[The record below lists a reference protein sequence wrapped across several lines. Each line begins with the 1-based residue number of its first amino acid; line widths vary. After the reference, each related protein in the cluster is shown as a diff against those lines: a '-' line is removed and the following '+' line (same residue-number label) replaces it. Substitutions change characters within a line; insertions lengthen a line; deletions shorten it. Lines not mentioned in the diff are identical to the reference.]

1 VTRVDPEDQWL
12 LDEYNWFPNTQG
24 YLCTNLDSI
33 TVRLHHCI
41 MGQPINKFT
50 VIDHIDRDRQNNSRS
65 NLRYATRSENYLN
78 SEYSDRAAYIYPQA
92 SGSWYVEIT
101 RTPNRYYGGTY
112 KTYEEAIE
120 ARDALL
126 RKLGEL

>member
-24 YLCTNLDSI
+24 YLCT
-33 TVRLHHCI
+33 
-41 MGQPINKFT
+41 
-50 VIDHIDRDRQNNSRS
+50 